1 MQSDWFMN
9 EQQQFAPLQ
18 VALSQ
23 VPPPPPLAGPAPV
36 MATVDDPLFTDEPV
50 AGPPVVLAL
59 MVPVVADMV
68 PVVAVV
74 AVVVAS
80 VVVSVPLVEVAP
92 PSPQL
97 YAALVAVVSFFD
109 AQPATRAKPIETDAT
124 VCQSFQVIAL

>member
-74 AVVVAS
+74 VAS
-80 VVVSVPLVEVAP
+80 VVASVPLVEVAP

-97 YAALVAVVSFFD
+97 YAALVAVVSSFD
-109 AQPATRAKPIETDAT
+109 AQLTTRAKPTETDAT
-124 VCQSFQVIAL
+124 VCQSFQVIAS

>member
-74 AVVVAS
+74 VAS

-92 PSPQL
+92 PSPTF
-97 YAALVAVVSFFD
+97 V
-109 AQPATRAKPIETDAT
+109 
-124 VCQSFQVIAL
+124 